1 MLLRLLSPP
10 MLMLHKV
17 SSFSFLHTNYTQ
29 SDDTK
34 KGCLLLM
41 GIRFCGKEE
50 AEKKNKQW
58 FQFVRSSL
66 CILSQIHSTTMKHYV
81 GDKKAWTATVALS

>member
-50 AEKKNKQW
+50 AEKKNKTMVSICKELIVHS
-58 FQFVRSSL
+58 FPNPLNNHEAL
-66 CILSQIHSTTMKHYV
+66 CL
-81 GDKKAWTATVALS
+81 G